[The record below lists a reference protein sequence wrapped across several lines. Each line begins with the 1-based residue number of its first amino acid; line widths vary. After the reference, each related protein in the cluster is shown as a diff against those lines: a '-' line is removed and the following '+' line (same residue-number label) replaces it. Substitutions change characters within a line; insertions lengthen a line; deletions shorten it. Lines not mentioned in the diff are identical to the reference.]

1 MTLLKTYLLLLP
13 ILFLIDYIWLG
24 KLMGPFYVREL
35 GPLAR
40 SAGNGFAPVV
50 WAAVLVYLLIPL
62 GIVIFV
68 LPMLPAEGFVLPAL
82 GYGLL
87 YGLILYGVFDMTNY
101 SLLANYSLKMAVVDI
116 CWGGFL
122 NSTATLCAAVIKRM
136 IS

>member
-1 MTLLKTYLLLLP
+1 MTLFKTYLFLLP

-122 NSTATLCAAVIKRM
+122 NSVATLCAAVIKRVV
-136 IS
+136 S